1 MTDSYDEDFQV
12 LNDAEIAAVRTLSD
26 RLAIRDTVHRYC
38 RGVDRHDVEM
48 MNSIFYAD
56 GIDNHGDV
64 LCYRHEFAGWGNGLH
79 EKVSVA
85 HGHYIT
91 TQLIRLDGD
100 EAQAES
106 YVVFVLKRKDGTTIH
121 VGGARYLDRLE
132 RRAGLWRIVL
142 RRTVMEWRCDF
153 AQDRP
158 AERLAALPT
167 GSWER
172 RDPSYSLL

>member
-1 MTDSYDEDFQV
+1 M
-12 LNDAEIAAVRTLSD
+12 LNSEEIAAVRLLAD

-48 MNSIFYAD
+48 IDSVFYED

-64 LCYRHEFAGWGNGLH
+64 LCYRKDFAAWGNSLH
-79 EKVSVA
+79 EKGTLA

-91 TQLIRLDGD
+91 SQLIEVQGDG
-100 EAQAES
+100 AAAES

-132 RRAGLWRIVL
+132 KRAGLWRVVL
-142 RRTVMEWRCDF
+142 RRTVMEWRCDV
-153 AQDRP
+153 AQTRASDRLSAIP
-158 AERLAALPT
+158 EGT
-167 GSWER
+167 WNHE
-172 RDPSYSLL
+172 DPSYASF